1 MYRNLRLDQIA
12 PPVTRWIII
21 INVLI
26 FAISRLIPAIG
37 EFTYTYFPLYYWK
50 SDLSHPEYQL
60 VTSMF
65 MHGNFMHLLFN
76 MFGIWMFGR
85 TIENVMGQRKYLQ
98 FYMLAGLGAGILQLL
113 VFNFEYMRV
122 INAGMSMNP
131 DHLAVIGASGA
142 LFGLLAAFG
151 YLFPN
156 SVIYVQF
163 FLPMKAKYF
172 VLLYAGIELFSG
184 FRAAPGDNVAHFAH
198 IGGALIGYLLL
209 RQWRYKPY
217 N

>member
-1 MYRNLRLDQIA
+1 MYRNLNLNQLA

-21 INVLI
+21 INVI
-26 FAISRLIPAIG
+26 VFALSELVPAIG
-37 EFTYTYFPLYYWK
+37 NFTYHYFPLYYWK
-50 SDLSHPEYQL
+50 SPESHLEYQL

-65 MHGNFMHLLFN
+65 MHGNFMHLFFN

-85 TIENVMGQRKYLQ
+85 TIENVMGQKRFLQ
-98 FYMLAGLGAGILQLL
+98 FYMLCGIGAGILQLL
-113 VFNFEYMRV
+113 VFNFQIMNM
-122 INAGMSMNP
+122 INAGMSVNF
-131 DHLAVIGASGA
+131 DHYAVIGASGA

-156 SVIYVQF
+156 STVYVQF

-172 VLLYAGIELFSG
+172 VLIYAAIELFSG
-184 FRAAPGDNVAHFAH
+184 FSNRPGDNVAHFAH
-198 IGGALIGYLLL
+198 IGGAVIGILLL
-209 RQWRYKPY
+209 MQWKYKPY